1 MSILFGD
8 SGGGI
13 YSSTAQAASG
23 LWQALT
29 ATIHTSSLP
38 AGAVG
43 PTALSIGI
51 NAGIIT
57 VPTGIGPFVVGFRLC
72 ITGALTSEQTI
83 CSFFDS
89 TSGTVVT
96 FSVNTNGGI
105 KVYRG
110 NVGSTLIGTGSTA
123 VALATAVWAY
133 VELQCSIGAA
143 GTIGVRVNGVST
155 LQTTANTAG
164 VTISSIRLGSNYANY
179 IQDIVVTN
187 SLGSYNNTYLGDCHI
202 SVYNPTSNGSH
213 TDYTANGAASLWQ
226 SISASTPTDSTVF
239 ASDSNPGD
247 KLSVNLAPTSVT
259 GSIAGVVLVGRM
271 QKTSAG
277 TRTANLFALNGGT
290 EVDGAN
296 IALGTSYAYSTQVVE
311 VDPAT
316 GIPFVNSGFNALQ
329 VGVATAS

>member
-1 MSILFGD
+1 MSLIFGD
-8 SGGGI
+8 PCGLF
-13 YSSTAQAASG
+13 YSSTAQVASG
-23 LWQALT
+23 YWQALT
-29 ATIHTSSLP
+29 ATIHTSGLP
-38 AGAVG
+38 AGNVG
-43 PTALSIGI
+43 ATALSIGI
-51 NAGIIT
+51 NAGVIT
-57 VPTGIGPFVVGFRLC
+57 VPTGIGPYVVGFRLC
-72 ITGALTSEQTI
+72 ITGSLTSEQTI
-83 CSFFDS
+83 ASFFDS
-89 TSGTVVT
+89 SSGTVVT
-96 FSVNTNGGI
+96 FSVNTNGAI

-123 VALATAVWAY
+123 VTLATNVWAY
-133 VELQCSIGAA
+133 IELQCSIGAA
-143 GTIGVRVNGVST
+143 GIIGVRVNGVST

-179 IQDIVVTN
+179 IQDIYVTN
-187 SLGSYNNTYLGDCHI
+187 SLGSYNNSYLGDIHI
-202 SVYNPTSNGSH
+202 SVYNPTSNGAH

-226 SISASTPTDSTVF
+226 SVDAVTPTDSTVF

-259 GSIAGVVLVGRM
+259 GSIAGVILVGRM
-271 QKTSAG
+271 EKTSAG

-296 IALGTSYAYSTQVVE
+296 IALGTSYAYATQVVE

-316 GIPFVNSGFNALQ
+316 GVPFVNSGFNALQ